1 MEVDAGLMAFLEESQ
16 EPQAMPLRTPARQ
29 SSQPQP
35 ETPPVSKFYGSPPPM
50 ESTQTP
56 ASSAPASPAT
66 SQPPSGLRS
75 LLSSRSLQRDNSQA
89 SLDSRATPTQD
100 DINAMMRGVKEAQ
113 AEVAEAA
120 RHGKK
125 KQNHQDDDD
134 DDDGGA
140 KPEKK
145 ADGDAKPKKNDTKV
159 KKALGE

>member
-1 MEVDAGLMAFLEESQ
+1 MQ
-16 EPQAMPLRTPARQ
+16 LRTPVRQ

-35 ETPPVSKFYGSPPPM
+35 ETPPVSKFYGSPPPT

-66 SQPPSGLRS
+66 SQPPSSQVQSLNARLFERPSGLRS
-75 LLSSRSLQRDNSQA
+75 LLSSGSLQRDNSQA

-120 RHGKK
+120 RREKK
-125 KQNHQDDDD
+125 KQNHQDNDDH
-134 DDDGGA
+134 DGGA

-159 KKALGE
+159 KKALGG